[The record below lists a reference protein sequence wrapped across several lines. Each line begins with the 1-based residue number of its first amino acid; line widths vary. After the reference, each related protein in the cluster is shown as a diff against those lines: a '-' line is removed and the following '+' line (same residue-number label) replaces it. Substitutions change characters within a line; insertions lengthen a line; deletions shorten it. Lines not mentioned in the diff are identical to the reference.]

1 MTTPRIIAPTVSLSR
16 RRLLVGG
23 FTAVT
28 AVAALVGIGI
38 STGVVPVYLFAAI
51 CVLLAVLSN
60 RLGTATGMNDRSR
73 ELDEYE
79 HAQRSHRR
87 EQALWMLSACAGVCA
102 LVIGISAESGSVD
115 LIRATTAFL
124 LLGVLFSL
132 TWPNLVTAWTTPDT
146 EEA

>member
-132 TWPNLVTAWTTPDT
+132 AWPNLVTAWTTPDT